1 MTERTDPVPDLDA
14 ALADFTDRLLR
25 GEPVELAPETEG
37 DLRSLEEGALR
48 LHAAFPPEAPGEK
61 AAERLLSD
69 FRARSRQRTAA
80 PQRRWWS
87 RQNRERIVVAFAAVL
102 VLVVLVAA
110 PLLLPGASGNLQGTA
125 TSARQDIVLLVIFTG
140 VLIFLIWQGRRK

>member
-1 MTERTDPVPDLDA
+1 MTERTDPIPDVDA
-14 ALADFTDRLLR
+14 ALADFTDRLLH

-48 LHAAFPPEAPGEK
+48 LHAAFPPEAPDEK

-80 PQRRWWS
+80 PQTPWWS

-110 PLLLPGASGNLQGTA
+110 PLLPGASGNLQGTA
-125 TSARQDIVLLVIFTG
+125 TSTLQDIALFVIFTG